1 MIGSLNEEQL
11 AFKEMAAAF
20 ARDELAPHAAKWDK
34 EDIFPVDV
42 LRKAAELGL
51 AGIYASEKM
60 GGSGLH
66 RLDAAILFEEL
77 STECISTSAY
87 LSIHNMVVGLIDKY
101 ASDAI
106 QSKYGQRLTSM
117 EWLSSYCLTEPS
129 SGSDAASLKTSAV
142 LQDDHYVLNG
152 SKAFISGAG
161 VSDLY
166 LVMARTGDESHR
178 GISCFVVEKNFEGIT
193 FGKKEEKLGWHSQP
207 TAMVFFE
214 NCKVPKENLVG
225 AEGEGFKIA
234 LNGLNGGR
242 INIAACSLGG
252 AKACLRVVKQYM
264 DERKQ
269 FGKSLS
275 QFQALRFRYAEM
287 LTQFEAA
294 RMMVHRAAASYDA
307 NHEQLP
313 LHCAMAK
320 KFATDAAFEIAN
332 QSLQLL
338 GGYGYLQDY
347 PIERIFRDLRVH
359 QILEGTNEIMC
370 EIISKIVLKEEFY
383 ID

>member
-1 MIGSLNEEQL
+1 VIGSLNEEQL
-11 AFKEMAAAF
+11 AFKEMAATF
-20 ARDELAPHAAKWDK
+20 AREELAPHAAKWDK
-34 EDIFPVDV
+34 EELFPIEV
-42 LRKAAELGL
+42 LQKAAELGL

-60 GGSGLH
+60 GGSGLN

-87 LSIHNMVVGLIDKY
+87 LSIHNMVVGLIDTY

-142 LQDDHYVLNG
+142 LLDDHYVLNG

-225 AEGEGFKIA
+225 TEGEGFKIA

-287 LTQFEAA
+287 ITQFEAA

-370 EIISKIVLKEEFY
+370 EIISKIVLKQEFY

>member
-101 ASDAI
+101 ASDTI
-106 QSKYGQRLTSM
+106 QSKYGQRLTTM

-142 LQDDHYVLNG
+142 LQGDHYVLNG

-166 LVMARTGDESHR
+166 LVMARTGDDSHR

-234 LNGLNGGR
+234 LNGLDGGR

-275 QFQALRFRYAEM
+275 QFQALRFRYADM

>member
-1 MIGSLNEEQL
+1 VIGSLNEEQL

-20 ARDELAPHAAKWDK
+20 ARDELAPYAAKWDK

-332 QSLQLL
+332 HSLQLL

>member
-1 MIGSLNEEQL
+1 VIGSLNEEQL

-20 ARDELAPHAAKWDK
+20 ARDELAPYAAKWDK

-287 LTQFEAA
+287 ITQFEAA

-332 QSLQLL
+332 HSLQLL